1 MRLSFYAFQV
11 GGGFLADVWHA
22 EQRGKAIAIYSLAP
36 LLGPVLGPVCGSW
49 FVLCAIPN
57 VSVHTLLNKRY
68 TGLLSDQRG
77 DGYFGP
83 RASQML

>member
-1 MRLSFYAFQV
+1 MRLTFYAFQV

-49 FVLCAIPN
+49 FVLCSNTN
-57 VSVHTLLNKRY
+57 VSVHTLNQRY
-68 TGLLSDQRG
+68 AGLQSDQLG

-83 RASQML
+83 RASPML